1 MVYALKSAMRQD
13 CAFKLSPTISE
24 ILSLR
29 NESLA
34 LVTKPLIVE
43 NKILD
48 WKSQTKELDEILHT
62 LTGKQLENALAI
74 DMPLHF
80 RPSIK
85 LFDYQIEGIRWLVHQ
100 ETSSK
105 AVPFFK
111 REYENKRWVS
121 IAFKAFCLL
130 MNRSPN
136 LYTHFMTFC
145 ISAEMEL

>member
-24 ILSLR
+24 ILS
-29 NESLA
+29 SLA

-85 LFDYQIEGIRWLVHQ
+85 LFDYQITII
-100 ETSSK
+100 SS
-105 AVPFFK
+105 
-111 REYENKRWVS
+111 
-121 IAFKAFCLL
+121 L
-130 MNRSPN
+130 
-136 LYTHFMTFC
+136 
-145 ISAEMEL
+145 